1 MLLPFFHKDGI
12 EAGCDEAGRGPLA
25 GPVFAAAV
33 IWPKNLEVP
42 EINDS
47 KLLNEKTRNKLRL
60 YIEEN
65 SIAFAVNKID
75 VEEIEKINILQSSI
89 KAMHRSLDQIPIRFD
104 RILVDGNKFKN
115 YRSIEY
121 HTIIKGDGK
130 YLSIA
135 AASILA
141 KTYRDEFMIKLHE
154 KHPVYNWKN
163 NKGYGTQEHIQSI
176 LENGLTRHHRKSF
189 CYKLGI
195 RYGKLF

>member
-33 IWPKNLEVP
+33 IWPKDLEVP

-65 SIAFAVNKID
+65 AIAFAVNKIN
-75 VEEIEKINILQSSI
+75 VEEIEKINILQASI

-115 YRSIEY
+115 YRSIEH
-121 HTIIKGDGK
+121 HTIIKGDSK
-130 YLSIA
+130 FLSIA

>member
-1 MLLPFFHKDGI
+1 MLLTFFNKDGI

-33 IWPKNLEVP
+33 IWPKDLEVP

-60 YIEEN
+60 YIEKHA
-65 SIAFAVNKID
+65 IAFAVNKID
-75 VEEIEKINILQSSI
+75 VDEIEKINILQASI
-89 KAMHRSLDQIPIRFD
+89 KAMHRSLDEIPIQFD

-115 YRSIEY
+115 YRSIEH

-141 KTYRDEFMIKLHE
+141 KTYRDDFMIKLHE
-154 KHPVYNWKN
+154 KYPVYNWKN

>member
-1 MLLPFFHKDGI
+1 MLLTYFDKNGI

-42 EINDS
+42 QINDS
-47 KLLNEKTRNKLRL
+47 KLLNEKKRNELRL
-60 YIEEN
+60 FIEEN
-65 SIAFAVNKID
+65 AIAFAVSKID
-75 VEEIEKINILQSSI
+75 VEEIEKINILQASI
-89 KAMHRSLDQIPIRFD
+89 KAMHLALDQIAVPFD
-104 RILVDGNKFKN
+104 RILVDGNKFRN
-115 YRSIEY
+115 YRSIEH

-141 KTYRDEFMIKLHE
+141 KTYRDEFMINLHK
-154 KHPVYNWKN
+154 KHPVYHWDK
-163 NKGYGTQEHIQSI
+163 NKGYGTAQHIQSI
-176 LENGLTRHHRKSF
+176 LEYGLTKHHRKSF

-195 RYGKLF
+195 KYGKLF